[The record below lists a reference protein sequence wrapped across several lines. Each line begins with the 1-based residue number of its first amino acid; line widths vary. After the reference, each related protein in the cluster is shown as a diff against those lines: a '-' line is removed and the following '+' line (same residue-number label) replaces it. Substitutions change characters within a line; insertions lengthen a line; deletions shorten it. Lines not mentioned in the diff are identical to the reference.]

1 MNYNFGFNNTN
12 WKNRR
17 WYGIQTR
24 GLKIIGTDETTDL
37 VSNILQCKRCLKGP
51 YCKNHTPKKYLIN
64 LTSFFSHEKASTDSS
79 LLLREQQVN
88 EQKNLPK
95 VKKVDRIFSC
105 WKLLRS
111 CFCWWL
117 IRLKS
122 FHPSCSHRKGKYYFD
137 RKTIFARIEATDFRS
152 ESFQW

>member
-12 WKNRR
+12 WKNCR

-37 VSNILQCKRCLKGP
+37 VNNILQCERCLKGP
-51 YCKNHTPKKYLIN
+51 YCKNPTPEKIFDKFNKLLFTRKGIN
-64 LTSFFSHEKASTDSS
+64 RQFASSSRATSKRT
-79 LLLREQQVN
+79 
-88 EQKNLPK
+88 KNLPK